1 MGINSISVLVEK
13 VYDVMR
19 KVRILRIINR
29 LNLGGP
35 TYNAAYLSKYIGD
48 EFETLL
54 VAGMKDDSEASSE
67 FIVENLGLKPVYIKN
82 MYREIS
88 PLNDWKAYYEIKKI
102 IQDFKPDIV
111 HTHAA
116 KSGALGR
123 LAAINCNVPVI
134 LHTFHGHV
142 FHSYFNPIKT
152 RIFLT
157 IERYLAKRTSR
168 IIAISNIQKEEL
180 CSQYNVASLSKCE
193 MIPLGFDLDR
203 FQENNEERRQ
213 LFREKYGLQ
222 EDEIAIGIIGRLV
235 PIKNHELFIKAFAK
249 AKNLTNQK
257 IKAIIIGDGESR
269 AEVENYVKENNL
281 SSSTKSVEGVDVIF
295 TSWIKQIENALP
307 GLDIVCLTSF
317 NEGTPVSLIEA
328 QAANTPIVSTRVGG
342 IEDIVIENKTALLAQ
357 NNNINEFANQL
368 LELIE
373 SDVMRAE
380 MSKKGYEHVKRTFS
394 YNTLCKNMNNLYHH
408 LLSEKT

>member
-1 MGINSISVLVEK
+1 MPK
-13 VYDVMR
+13 
-19 KVRILRIINR
+19 ILRIINR

-35 TYNAAYLSKYIGD
+35 TYNAAYLTKYLED

-67 FIVENLGLKPVYIKN
+67 FIVENLGLKPKYIEN

-88 PLNDWKAYYEIKKI
+88 PKNDWKAYCDIKKI
-102 IQDFKPDIV
+102 IEEFKPDIV

-116 KSGALGR
+116 KSGTLGR
-123 LAAINCNVPVI
+123 LAAINCGVPVI

-152 RIFLT
+152 KVFLT

-180 CSQYNVASLSKCE
+180 CKQFKVAPPNKCE
-193 MIPLGFDLDR
+193 VIPLGFDLGR
-203 FQENNEERRQ
+203 FQKNNEEKRRV
-213 LFREKYGLQ
+213 FREKYNLQ
-222 EDEIAIGIIGRLV
+222 ENDIAIGIIGRLV
-235 PIKNHELFIKAFAK
+235 PIKNHKLFIEAFANVK
-249 AKNLTNQK
+249 KQSNKN

-269 AEVENYVKENNL
+269 LEVEDIVKENGL
-281 SSSTKSVEGVDVIF
+281 KKSSNSAKNADVLF
-295 TSWIKQIENALP
+295 TSWIKQIETALP

-328 QAANTPIVSTRVGG
+328 QAANVPIVSTKVGG
-342 IEDIVIENKTALLAQ
+342 IEDIVIENKTALLAE
-357 NNNINEFANQL
+357 NNNLADFSNQL
-368 LELIE
+368 LKLV
-373 SDVMRAE
+373 DDDNLRTN
-380 MSKKGYEHVKRTFS
+380 MSEAGYEYVKNTYS
-394 YNTLCKNMNNLYHH
+394 YNTLCSNMKNLYRK
-408 LLSEKT
+408 LLSEKP